1 MIFRDLK
8 IITTEIKS
16 REIFF
21 SFWEV
26 NFDMIDIKPSVERS
40 TELCR
45 LGSALLESPECLL
58 QSVCWACEWEWQ
70 KKLLIDMPKRVLHA
84 FLDY

>member
-1 MIFRDLK
+1 MIFKDPK
-8 IITTEIKS
+8 ILTTEIKS

-21 SFWEV
+21 LFWEV
-26 NFDMIDIKPSVERS
+26 NFDMVDIKPSLERS

-45 LGSALLESPECLL
+45 LGSALLECLL
-58 QSVCWACEWEWQ
+58 QNVCWACECEWQ

-84 FLDY
+84 VLDY

>member
-1 MIFRDLK
+1 MIFKDPK

-21 SFWEV
+21 LFWEV
-26 NFDMIDIKPSVERS
+26 NFDIVDIKPSLERS

-45 LGSALLESPECLL
+45 LGSALLESPKCLL
-58 QSVCWACEWEWQ
+58 QSVCWACECEWQ

-84 FLDY
+84 VLDY